1 MTPPPRTATS
11 PRRPVPAPERPRHLR
26 VVRGRPAPGRRPPT
40 LFIVL
45 ALTATGMALFAL
57 VTAQVFLGQAAFRQ
71 SRLET
76 RVEAKRLVTEQ
87 LELDVA
93 KLRSPDRIQARGQQL
108 GLVPAQNVVTLV
120 QPSTRSGPSQT
131 RERR

>member
-1 MTPPPRTATS
+1 MTPPRTATS

-26 VVRGRPAPGRRPPT
+26 GVRGRPAPGRRPPT

-57 VTAQVFLGQAAFRQ
+57 VAAQVFLGQVAFRQ
-71 SRLET
+71 SRLENA
-76 RVEAKRLVTEQ
+76 VSAKRLVTER
-87 LELDVA
+87 LELEVA
-93 KLRSPDRIQARGQQL
+93 KLQSPDRIAARAATL
-108 GLVPAQNVVTLV
+108 GMVPATDVVVLTP
-120 QPSTRSGPSQT
+120 PSTRSGPSQT

>member
-1 MTPPPRTATS
+1 MTPPRTATS

-57 VTAQVFLGQAAFRQ
+57 VAAQVFLGQAAFRQ
-71 SRLET
+71 SRLENA
-76 RVEAKRLVTEQ
+76 VSAKRLVTER
-87 LELDVA
+87 LELEVA
-93 KLRSPDRIQARGQQL
+93 KLQSPDRIAARAATL
-108 GLVPAQNVVTLV
+108 GMVPATDVVVLTP
-120 QPSTRSGPSQT
+120 PSTRSGPSQT

>member
-1 MTPPPRTATS
+1 MTPPRTATS

-57 VTAQVFLGQAAFRQ
+57 VVAQVFLGQAAFRQ
-71 SRLET
+71 SSLESA
-76 RVEAKRLVTEQ
+76 VQAKRLATEQ
-87 LELDVA
+87 LELEVA
-93 KLRSPDRIQARGQQL
+93 KLASPDRIATRAQQI
-108 GLVPAQNVVTLV
+108 GLVPAPDVVVLTP
-120 QPSTRSGPSQT
+120 PSTRSGPSQT

>member
-1 MTPPPRTATS
+1 
-11 PRRPVPAPERPRHLR
+11 
-26 VVRGRPAPGRRPPT
+26 

-71 SRLET
+71 ARLESK
-76 RVEAKRLVTEQ
+76 VEAKRLTTEQ

-93 KLRSPDRIQARGQQL
+93 RLRSPDRIQARAQQL
-108 GLVPAQNVVTLV
+108 GMVPAQGVVTIV

>member
-1 MTPPPRTATS
+1 
-11 PRRPVPAPERPRHLR
+11 
-26 VVRGRPAPGRRPPT
+26 

-71 SRLET
+71 SRLES
-76 RVEAKRLVTEQ
+76 RVQAKRLATEQ
-87 LELDVA
+87 LELEVS
-93 KLRSPDRIQARGQQL
+93 KLRAPDRIEERAQQL
-108 GLVPAQNVVTLV
+108 GMVPATNVVTLT